1 MADRENDRAQSDRS
15 QDGGARSDQLN
26 DEVQE
31 ELRRE
36 AQEGRDD
43 IGQVGENR
51 NVSGSST
58 WDTLKDKD

>member
-1 MADRENDRAQSDRS
+1 MADRERNRTNEES
-15 QDGGARSDQLN
+15 GKGQLN
-26 DEVQE
+26 EEVQE

-36 AQEGRDD
+36 AQEGRKD

-58 WDTLKDKD
+58 WETLEDGGTTRDE